1 MPKTPLTN
9 TIAIAATTAML
20 VLAGCGANPAQ
31 NAAPAPDNK
40 VEVKSSMSQ
49 QSLDS
54 AEKALESGAP
64 ASYAELKTAL
74 FGTTDIISSEMY
86 NAPVFTD
93 ATAVRLDPESAKDP
107 AKLYQAAAIEDL
119 CLSVQMTESLR
130 EGASAMT
137 AKDYQAAYDRLAT
150 KDVEALMNS
159 LATEANTNGTAMAN
173 AIALDTQGTK
183 LCMDE
188 IASIAKAAGIDLKTT
203 TAK

>member
-31 NAAPAPDNK
+31 NTAPAPDNK

-159 LATEANTNGTAMAN
+159 LATEADTNGTAMAN

-188 IASIAKAAGIDLKTT
+188 IVAMAKAAGIDLKTT

>member
-1 MPKTPLTN
+1 MQKTPLKN
-9 TIAIAATTAML
+9 AIAITAATAML

-31 NAAPAPDNK
+31 NAATAPDNK

-49 QSLDS
+49 QSLD
-54 AEKALESGAP
+54 AAQKALESGAP

-74 FGTTDIISSEMY
+74 FGTADIISSEMY

-119 CLSVQMTESLR
+119 CLAVQMTESLR

-137 AKDYQAAYDRLAT
+137 AKDYQTAYDRLASN
-150 KDVEALMNS
+150 DAEALMNS
-159 LATEANTNGTAMAN
+159 LATEADTDGTAMSDA
-173 AIALDTQGTK
+173 AKLDAQGTK

-188 IASIAKAAGIDLKTT
+188 IAAIAKAAGADLKTAT
-203 TAK
+203 TK